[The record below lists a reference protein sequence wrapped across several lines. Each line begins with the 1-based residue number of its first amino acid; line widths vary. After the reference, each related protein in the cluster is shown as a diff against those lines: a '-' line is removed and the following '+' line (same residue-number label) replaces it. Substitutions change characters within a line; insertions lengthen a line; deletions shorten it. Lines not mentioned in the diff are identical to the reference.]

1 MSATIAEPVVH
12 NAAKSSPLALN
23 EYLQR
28 NAFTVKIV
36 LEDAPQTKH
45 AILPDMNASIV
56 SWSFAP
62 IDELA
67 LEESYGD
74 DEDDEDNED
83 PGFVDDDDG
92 DDNEEDDDDSDDS
105 DDAEPQIV
113 IGKLS
118 LVHLVNRDTIVQRA
132 LISESVCVTVTI
144 TLNAPDGTPVAMHAF
159 SGPPSEE
166 LVPMSG
172 SSDDESSVQ
181 DTLVIDVMD
190 LNLWAPV

>member
-92 DDNEEDDDDSDDS
+92 DDNEEDDDDSDD
-105 DDAEPQIV
+105 AEPQIV

>member
-74 DEDDEDNED
+74 DEDGEDNED
-83 PGFVDDDDG
+83 PGFVDDDDEG
-92 DDNEEDDDDSDDS
+92 DNEEDDDDS

-172 SSDDESSVQ
+172 SSDDESFVQ

>member
-92 DDNEEDDDDSDDS
+92 DDNEEDDDS

>member
-83 PGFVDDDDG
+83 PGFVDDDDDDEG
-92 DDNEEDDDDSDDS
+92 DNEEDDDDS